1 MRKILIL
8 VLNKVYYIWGRISAK
23 SLAKHLFWRSLGKRL
38 DFRSPKDLN
47 EKINYLK
54 FYSDTTLWTRLA
66 DKYEVRDYVE
76 KRGLRNILIPLY
88 GVYDSAEEIK
98 FSDLPDE
105 FVIKPTH
112 GSGDVEIVQNKLL
125 INKKI
130 LIKKL
135 KRSLNARLGIVRA
148 EPHYLK
154 IKPRLVVEK
163 LIKDDSI
170 KAFSISLIDYKI
182 WCFNGIPYSIEVYY
196 DRKKDGVKVLAYD
209 LEWNDITDTYFEFR
223 GKFSKGKP
231 IAKPETLDKM
241 IECAQILSQGFPEV
255 RVDLYSV
262 GKNVYFGEM
271 TFTSSGGYDNTL
283 MQSRLDDMGA
293 HILI

>member
-1 MRKILIL
+1 MRRTLIF

-23 SLAKHLFWRSLGKRL
+23 SLAKHLFWKSLGKRL

-76 KRGLRNILIPLY
+76 KRGLKSILIPLY
-88 GVYDSAEEIK
+88 GVYDSAEEIN

-105 FVIKPTH
+105 FVVKPTH

-125 INKKI
+125 IDERL

-135 KRSLNARLGIVRA
+135 KRSLKARLGIVRA

-170 KAFSISLIDYKI
+170 KEFSISLIDYKI
-182 WCFNGIPYSIEVYY
+182 WCFDGNPYSIEVYY

-209 LEWNDITDTYFEFR
+209 LEWNDITDTYFEFG

-231 IAKPETLDKM
+231 IAKPKTLDKM
-241 IECAQILSQGFPEV
+241 IEYAQILSQGFPEV

-262 GKNVYFGEM
+262 GENVYFGEM